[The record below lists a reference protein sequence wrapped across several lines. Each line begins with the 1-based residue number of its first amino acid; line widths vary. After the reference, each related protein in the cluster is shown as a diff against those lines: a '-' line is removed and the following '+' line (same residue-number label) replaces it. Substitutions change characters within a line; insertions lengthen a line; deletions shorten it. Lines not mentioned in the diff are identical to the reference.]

1 MLASSIVPIWSK
13 IVGMDHA
20 VVTLSRA
27 GITVAG
33 HGFLLG
39 APGQMTSSRVGR
51 LGRHLRAIAM
61 PLGVA
66 VLTAGGP
73 ATSSRAASETRELE
87 RVIPGKSAN
96 VAVSPSSLP
105 AQDASLAYAIG
116 DRLKITF
123 FEQLQSDLRGGQ
135 AAAKVMS
142 TLVERTE
149 LTGEYLV
156 QQDGS
161 VFLPLLGPVPVVGH
175 TPRQLEE
182 ALADA
187 FSRHWNGQ
195 VKVSIQL
202 TEREPIYVTGS
213 VAKPGTYKHV
223 PGMTVLHALTLA
235 GSVEGA
241 GTDHWKL
248 LDGARE
254 RERMR
259 KSAERLKRLLARTE
273 VLKSE
278 RDGRAPAAPIQLVD
292 LIGQPAAQDLV
303 ATEERLRAL
312 ERAKRKDQDAALDAM
327 LAALRNE
334 LAIQREKML
343 QIETGMKE
351 KAERVQEM

>member
-87 RVIPGKSAN
+87 RVTPGKSAN

-123 FEQLQSDLRGGQ
+123 FEQLQSELRGGGGQ
-135 AAAKVMS
+135 PAKVLS
-142 TLVERTE
+142 TLVERAE
-149 LTGEYLV
+149 LTGDYV
-156 QQDGS
+156 IQQDGS

-175 TPRQLEE
+175 TPQQFEE

-187 FSRHWNGQ
+187 FSRHWN
-195 VKVSIQL
+195 
-202 TEREPIYVTGS
+202 
-213 VAKPGTYKHV
+213 
-223 PGMTVLHALTLA
+223 
-235 GSVEGA
+235 
-241 GTDHWKL
+241 
-248 LDGARE
+248 
-254 RERMR
+254 
-259 KSAERLKRLLARTE
+259 
-273 VLKSE
+273 
-278 RDGRAPAAPIQLVD
+278 
-292 LIGQPAAQDLV
+292 
-303 ATEERLRAL
+303 
-312 ERAKRKDQDAALDAM
+312 
-327 LAALRNE
+327 
-334 LAIQREKML
+334 
-343 QIETGMKE
+343 
-351 KAERVQEM
+351 